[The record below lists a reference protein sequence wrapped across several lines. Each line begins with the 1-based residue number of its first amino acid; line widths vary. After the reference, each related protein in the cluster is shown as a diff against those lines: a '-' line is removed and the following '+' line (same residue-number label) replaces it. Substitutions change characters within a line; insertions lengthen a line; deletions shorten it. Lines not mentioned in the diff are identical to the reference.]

1 MCTFFTKKKENT
13 KQNKANKFLA
23 SQMMCARKENAKKS
37 KHPPKN
43 YIHKNKNKP
52 SSFFPLLSHKS

>member
-43 YIHKNKNKP
+43 DIHKNKTNRAL
-52 SSFFPLLSHKS
+52 SFLF